1 MISRK
6 FSLVT
11 MVVLLLS
18 LFLAPAIFAL
28 PADDVVPLID
38 REYFSVL
45 HKAMLSAK
53 KSILCAMYM
62 SQLSI
67 NHPFGGESLLLRD
80 LISAKNRGLEVR
92 MILED
97 NPERNNKYAYNFL
110 KNAGVDV
117 AYDTKDVTTHSKF
130 IVIDDEFTIVGSH
143 NWTFGG
149 LRANHEAGIFIRS
162 KEVAKAFRKAFEQIA
177 IKEEEKE

>member
-1 MISRK
+1 MTFRR
-6 FSLVT
+6 FSLAAIT
-11 MVVLLLS
+11 VLLLS
-18 LFLAPAIFAL
+18 LSAAPGILAL

-38 REYFSVL
+38 REYFPVI
-45 HKAMLSAK
+45 HNAMLNAK

-110 KNAGVDV
+110 KKAGVNV
-117 AYDTKDVTTHSKF
+117 AYDTEGVTTHSKF

-149 LRANHEAGIFIRS
+149 LRVNHEAGVLIKS
-162 KEVAKAFRKAFEQIA
+162 KEVAKAFREAFEQIA
-177 IKEEEKE
+177 IKEEEKP